1 MEVPVSSFI
10 RSLIL
15 HPQISHLYYHP
26 RHAGWRPL
34 TGDPLAAAGLQLAGL
49 QSADFRPPTPCTFGA
64 VPATPIARSLIEI
77 H

>member
-1 MEVPVSSFI
+1 MLV
-10 RSLIL
+10 
-15 HPQISHLYYHP
+15 
-26 RHAGWRPL
+26 GDPL